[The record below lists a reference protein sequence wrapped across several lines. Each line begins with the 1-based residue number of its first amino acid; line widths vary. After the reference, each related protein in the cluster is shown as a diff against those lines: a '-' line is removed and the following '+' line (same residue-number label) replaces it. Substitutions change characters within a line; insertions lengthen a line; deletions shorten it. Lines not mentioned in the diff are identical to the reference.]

1 MFESR
6 EIPAPGKAIILM
18 ALSGLLIGG
27 GLGSGMARLALSARD
42 AEPDSGTYGGDLNFL
57 RRCHTGP
64 RVRGESNHYIDL
76 WSPGSLPVLA
86 RVNGLTNNHALFVD
100 SHGQARCSR
109 RGCGYGFYPSEE
121 LLEPGQKAPYFSTA
135 DLATVLG
142 P

>member
-6 EIPAPGKAIILM
+6 EILSPGKAIIVM
-18 ALSGLLIGG
+18 ALGGLFIGG
-27 GLGSGMARLALSARD
+27 GLGSGMAKLALSVKCS
-42 AEPDSGTYGGDLNFL
+42 EPNCGAYGGDLNFL

-76 WSPGSLPVLA
+76 CCPGSLPVLA

-109 RGCGYGFYPSEE
+109 HGCGYGFYPNE
-121 LLEPGQKAPYFSTA
+121 LLLERGQKAPY
-135 DLATVLG
+135 
-142 P
+142 